1 MYNIYGKKIRLRKWQ
16 REAIGYLSSYMDG
29 RHLLAV
35 VAPTGAGKTP
45 IAYEMMR
52 RGLREGRHVI
62 YASPLKA
69 ISNERYMEL
78 KYSMLEGVEPGIIT
92 GDVDANTSSPL
103 LMVTTEILRNSPGL
117 MQHSLVVFDEVHYVS
132 ISPDRA
138 RTFAEVLLIMGE
150 QNIDAIP
157 ILLTATLAPTREDM
171 EDVLDFL
178 ASLAS
183 KKPVLYHYDKRPV
196 PLKVPKRP
204 FAMKRLKNALVFVNS
219 YKEAFEVARKISSY
233 RVPVR
238 KKWKRFKEILAEVG
252 GERSG
257 YIRARFIKRG
267 VGVHHGNL
275 LPGEKIAME
284 IAFREGIVDVVVGTT
299 TLAYGVNMPA
309 DVVVF
314 NSSRRYDGTPYTANE
329 FLQMAGRAGRP
340 GLSDV
345 GYIGGFKRSVHKW
358 AKKMLKEAAPKF
370 VLLPQ
375 PSPRPFVE
383 AVYETG
389 KTNNKIMRRVAY
401 EENMFLS
408 SITYGAKPI
417 KVFPSDYKRVA
428 ATLLVLAQKTGI
440 PISKF
445 AEHVLK
451 AWGDELIE
459 GWREGNSWF
468 FETGLPYI
476 SAGWNGVYY
485 DIDAYPLIA
494 LPLLEE
500 KMEKGG
506 ISGKTLYAARQRL
519 KWLKSVGR
527 RDPGLFRISS
537 LDEAEE
543 VVESVDPL
551 KERLEVTDEE

>member
-1 MYNIYGKKIRLRKWQ
+1 MYNIYGKKITLRKWQ
-16 REAIGYLSSYMDG
+16 REAVEYLSSHMDG
-29 RHLLAV
+29 KHMLAV

-45 IAYEMMR
+45 VAYEMMR
-52 RGLREGRHVI
+52 RGLREGRRVI

-69 ISNERYMEL
+69 ISNERFMEL

-92 GDVDANTSSPL
+92 GDIDVNTSSQL
-103 LMVTTEILRNSPGL
+103 LMVTTEILRNFPDL
-117 MQHSLVVFDEVHYVS
+117 MRHSLVVFDEVHYVS

-138 RTFAEVLLIMGE
+138 RTFAEVLLMMGE
-150 QNIDAIP
+150 ADMDAIP
-157 ILLTATLAPTREDM
+157 MLLTATLAPTREEMD
-171 EDVLDFL
+171 EVLEFL
-178 ASLAS
+178 ASLAA
-183 KKPVLYHYDKRPV
+183 KTPALYVHTKRPV
-196 PLKVPKRP
+196 PLKVPKNP
-204 FAMKRLKNALVFVNS
+204 FMMKKLRKALVFVNS
-219 YKEAFEVARKISSY
+219 YKEAFEVAKKIASY

-238 KKWKRFKEILAEVG
+238 SKWKRFKEILEDVG

-257 YIRARFIKRG
+257 YIRAKLIKRG
-267 VGVHHGNL
+267 VGMHHGNL

-284 IAFREGIVDVVVGTT
+284 IAFREGVVDVVVGTT

-345 GYIGGFKRSVHKW
+345 GLIGGFKKSVHKW
-358 AKKMLKEAAPKF
+358 VKMMLKEAKPKF

-389 KTNNKIMRRVAY
+389 KTDKRTMRKVAR
-401 EENMFLS
+401 EENAFLS
-408 SITYGAKPI
+408 SITFGAEPI

-428 ATLLVLAQKTGI
+428 MTLITLSQRGKLSI
-440 PISKF
+440 REF
-445 AEHVLK
+445 AGHVLE

-459 GWREGNSWF
+459 GWREGRSWY

-476 SAGWNGVYY
+476 VNGWNGVYY
-485 DIDAYPLIA
+485 EIDAYPLIA

-506 ISGKTLYAARQRL
+506 ISGKTLYSARQRL
-519 KWLKSVGR
+519 KWLKSISR
-527 RDPGLFRISS
+527 RNRDLFRVYA
-537 LDEAEE
+537 LEDAEE

-551 KERLEVTDEE
+551 KERLEVSEEE